1 MRLRDASSRSRRH
14 RPRPRGQVVL
24 AQAIAAHQR
33 FRTDSRC
40 AFAIPGKHLDH
51 PAGVAAVLCRRRA
64 AQHFDAI
71 GGIEAEGRCLTLA
84 IRGQAGMPSAI
95 NFRPRTQR
103 PSARRSRAMRSADPA
118 RNSGDFAPPAP
129 APG

>member
-1 MRLRDASSRSRRH
+1 MRPAEADAIDR
-14 RPRPRGQVVL
+14 VL
-24 AQAIAAHQR
+24 AVRWFLLWPSLPTSVSAPTR
-33 FRTDSRC
+33 G

-51 PAGVAAVLCRRRA
+51 PAGVTAVLYRRRA
-64 AQHFDAI
+64 AQHFDAV
-71 GGIEAEGRCLTLA
+71 GGIEVEGRRLTLA